1 MTDRMKDKVVLVS
14 GAGSSL
20 GGLSNGMAAAILYAR
35 EGARVLLG
43 DVSEAAVA
51 PTRQA
56 IDEQGGRSAVFIGDV
71 RDEKQVAAMIEACV
85 STFGRI
91 DVLHNNVAI
100 FSMNAVDS
108 IGEDEWDRFF
118 DINVKGVLMTCKH
131 AIPRMLAQGG
141 GAIVNVSTIS
151 SIRYTSPCVAYS
163 ASKAAVNQ
171 LTQSIAGRYGK
182 QGIRAN
188 CVVPGYLDTPLINT
202 LLKSKLSPADYETNL
217 RKRLAVLPS
226 PRMGTPWDVAKAS
239 LFLASDDAGYVNG
252 VQLNVDGGMHFMTL
266 TTDTM
271 ETATRHMNA

>member
-1 MTDRMKDKVVLVS
+1 MGQRMKGKVVLVS
-14 GAGSSL
+14 GAGSAL
-20 GGLSNGMAAAILYAR
+20 EGWGNGKATAVLYAR
-35 EGARVLLG
+35 EGASVLLG

-51 PTRQA
+51 STREV
-56 IDEQGGRSAVFIGDV
+56 IDQEGGRSTVFIGDV
-71 RDEKQVAAMIEACV
+71 RKDADVAAMISHCV
-85 STFGRI
+85 TTFGRI
-91 DVLHNNVAI
+91 DVLHNNVAV
-100 FSMNAVDS
+100 FDMNTVDS
-108 IGEDEWDRFF
+108 IDEAEWDRFF
-118 DINVKGVLMTCKH
+118 AVNVKGVLLTCKH
-131 AIPRMLAQGG
+131 AIPHMLEQGG

-188 CVVPGYLDTPLINT
+188 CVVPGYLETPLIT
-202 LLKSKLSPADYETNL
+202 THLRKKLSAQEYEANL

-226 PRMGTPWDVAKAS
+226 ARMGTPWDVAYAS
-239 LFLASDDAGYVNG
+239 LFLASDEAGYVNG

-271 ETATRHMNA
+271 ETAARHMTP

>member
-1 MTDRMKDKVVLVS
+1 MAQRMKGKVVLVS
-14 GAGSSL
+14 GAGSAL
-20 GGLSNGMAAAILYAR
+20 GGWSNGKAAAVLYAR
-35 EGARVLLG
+35 EGASVLLG

-51 PTRQA
+51 PTKQV
-56 IDEQGGRSAVFIGDV
+56 IDEEGGRSEVFVGDV
-71 RDEKQVAAMIEACV
+71 RKETEVARMVQQCVAA
-85 STFGRI
+85 FGRI
-91 DVLHNNVAI
+91 DVLHNNVAV
-100 FSMNAVDS
+100 FDMNTVDS
-108 IGEDEWDRFF
+108 IDVTEWDRFF
-118 DINVKGVLMTCKH
+118 DINVKGVLLTCKH
-131 AIPRMLAQGG
+131 AIPRMIEQRG

-188 CVVPGYLDTPLINT
+188 CVVPGYLETPLIT
-202 LLKSKLSPADYETNL
+202 THLKSKLSPAEYEANL

-226 PRMGTPWDVAKAS
+226 ARMGTPWDVAQAS
-239 LFLASDDAGYVNG
+239 LFLASDEAGYING

-271 ETATRHMNA
+271 DTAARHLTA

>member
-1 MTDRMKDKVVLVS
+1 MADRMKGKVVLVS
-14 GAGSSL
+14 GAGSAL
-20 GGLSNGMAAAILYAR
+20 GGWSNGKAAAVLYAR
-35 EGARVLLG
+35 EGASVLLG
-43 DVSEAAVA
+43 DVSEAAVT
-51 PTRQA
+51 PTKQV
-56 IDEQGGRSAVFIGDV
+56 IDDEGGRSAIFVGDV
-71 RDEKQVAAMIEACV
+71 RKESEVARMVEQCV
-85 STFGRI
+85 ATFGRL
-91 DVLHNNVAI
+91 DVLHNNVAV
-100 FSMNAVDS
+100 FDMNTVDS
-108 IGEDEWDRFF
+108 IDIEEWDRFF

-131 AIPRMLAQGG
+131 ALQRMIHQGS

-188 CVVPGYLDTPLINT
+188 CVVPGYLETPLIT
-202 LLKSKLSPADYETNL
+202 THLKSKLSPADYEANL

-226 PRMGTPWDVAKAS
+226 ARMGTPWDVAQAS
-239 LFLASDDAGYVNG
+239 LFLASDEAGYING

-271 ETATRHMNA
+271 DTAARHLTS

>member
-1 MTDRMKDKVVLVS
+1 MADRMRGKVVLVS
-14 GAGSSL
+14 GAGSAL
-20 GGLSNGMAAAILYAR
+20 GGWSNGKAAAVLYAR
-35 EGARVLLG
+35 EGASVLLG

-51 PTRQA
+51 ETKQV
-56 IDEQGGRSAVFIGDV
+56 IDDEGGKSEVFIGDV
-71 RDEKQVAAMIEACV
+71 RKESDVRNMVERCV
-85 STFGRI
+85 SAFGRI

-100 FSMNAVDS
+100 FDMNTVDS
-108 IGEDEWDRFF
+108 IGVEEWDRFF

-131 AIPRMLAQGG
+131 AIPRMIEQGG

-188 CVVPGYLDTPLINT
+188 CVVPGYLETPLIT
-202 LLKSKLSPADYETNL
+202 THLKQKLSPDDYEANL

-226 PRMGTPWDVAKAS
+226 ARMGTPWDVAQAS
-239 LFLASDDAGYVNG
+239 LFLASDDAGYING

-271 ETATRHMNA
+271 DTAARHLAS